1 MMIRRAPQIRMCLFI
16 SLLVCTF
23 PWAQAERSSAASGRL
38 TNQAALTPKRGA
50 SGMRMYIIKASRNQP
65 APKAPS
71 PSESLRVFAMDGDA
85 ILLDEADLG
94 IINGMFTTNI
104 TFRDA
109 LSFRGLYA
117 PPYASSDFV
126 LEGRVGGETVA
137 TGTYTWYPFAVER
150 QGEVEGVR
158 MSSSIVLCA
167 GKRAALLAMTFE
179 NRTSE
184 EKRLPLQFTIRGGLD
199 YVREWEFGKPN
210 AVKETAVAGEKNRL
224 VKQNDAGAIVIGA
237 DFPRLRWE
245 PWSSHWE
252 TQVRLKPR
260 EKQTHY
266 LCVTIGD
273 PVAAAG
279 DCRAALADPERMMQG
294 ARRQWAERV
303 AGLFARLP
311 RLEASD
317 KRLEAYYNRSLLHL
331 LLNQWQ
337 VPEFLLH
344 PYYST
349 GSINGGCVCSYLW
362 DFGEAWEVL
371 PLYDPAADR
380 EHIKRFLSIDLTSHF
395 AFSPITGEAFGPWY
409 PVNQEKIIR
418 SIYYYILLTGDA
430 AFLKDTVGGKTILD
444 WVIYQAMVGDD
455 LSRPVA
461 LIDYGNGNHHLELR
475 GKYRYDNYLP
485 DLNGRRY
492 DNYVAAYHLSVLGGQ
507 PAPYLLERAAALKRL
522 LRDAMWN
529 PEHKWFFHLAPDLT
543 KQLRYTIQMFKLIGS
558 DVLDREEEEGLLS
571 HINEREFLSAYG
583 MHSMSK
589 LDEAYDQTDIDN
601 GGGGSYVSF
610 PPQIAER
617 LYRAGHPDLAAD
629 IMQRILWLGERLPY
643 WGDSQVANAMDY
655 RRDTPL
661 QCSIGAV
668 AGAQAVIFGMF
679 GVSVTPDG
687 DITVNPQPPPWSP
700 EISLSGLTIRG
711 CTMDIRANRRS
722 YEVIANGQVIRSR
735 RGAAVMLQ
743 ASRSAR

>member
-1 MMIRRAPQIRMCLFI
+1 MPRMLRHTIVRLVIGFCTCT
-16 SLLVCTF
+16 SL
-23 PWAQAERSSAASGRL
+23 PAQADCTSPASDRSVNVAATRPERG
-38 TNQAALTPKRGA
+38 P
-50 SGMRMYIIKASRNQP
+50 SGMRVYTIKTPGKPSAR
-65 APKAPS
+65 KATS
-71 PSESLRVFAMDGDA
+71 PSESLRPFAMDGDA

-94 IINGMFTTNI
+94 IINGMLTTNI

-126 LEGRVGGETVA
+126 LEGRVCGEKVA
-137 TGTYTWYPFAVER
+137 TGKYTWYPFAVER
-150 QGEVEGVR
+150 QGQLEGVR
-158 MSSSIVLCA
+158 ISSSTTLCA

-199 YVREWEFGKPN
+199 YVREWQFGKPN
-210 AVKETAVAGEKNRL
+210 AVKETVAVAEKNRL
-224 VKQNDAGAIVIGA
+224 TRRNDAGAIVIGA

-252 TQVRLKPR
+252 TQVRLKPGAT
-260 EKQTHY
+260 QTHY
-266 LCVTIGD
+266 VCVAIGD
-273 PVAAAG
+273 PAAAAD
-279 DCRAALADPERMMQG
+279 DCRAALAKPEHMIQD
-294 ARRQWAERV
+294 ARKRWSERV
-303 AGLFARLP
+303 AGLFDRLP
-311 RLEASD
+311 KFEAAD

-418 SIYYYILLTGDA
+418 SIYYYVLFTGDA
-430 AFLKDTVGGKTILD
+430 AFLKDTVAGKTILD
-444 WVIYQAMVGDD
+444 WVIYHAMAGDD
-455 LSRPVA
+455 LSRPIA

-475 GKYRYDNYLP
+475 GQYRYDNYLP

-492 DNYVAAYHLSVLGGQ
+492 DNCVAAYHLSVLGGQ

-522 LRDAMWN
+522 LKDTMWS
-529 PEHKWFFHLAPDLT
+529 PEHRWFFHLAPDLT
-543 KQLRYTIQMFKLIGS
+543 KQLRYTIQVFKLIGS

-589 LDEAYDQTDIDN
+589 LDEAYDQIDIDN

-629 IMQRILWLGERLPY
+629 ILQRILWLGERLPY

-655 RRDTPL
+655 RHDTPL

-679 GVSVTPDG
+679 GMAVTPDG
-687 DITVNPQPPPWSP
+687 DIVVNPQPPAWSP
-700 EISLSGLTIRG
+700 EIRLSGLTIHG

-722 YEVIANGQVIRSR
+722 YAVIANGQVIRSR
-735 RGAAVMLQ
+735 TGAAVMLQ
-743 ASRSAR
+743 AGRSAR

>member
-1 MMIRRAPQIRMCLFI
+1 
-16 SLLVCTF
+16 
-23 PWAQAERSSAASGRL
+23 
-38 TNQAALTPKRGA
+38 
-50 SGMRMYIIKASRNQP
+50 MRMYTVKASANPR
-65 APKAPS
+65 APRAPS
-71 PSESLRVFAMDGDA
+71 ASESLRMFAMDGDA
-85 ILLDEADLG
+85 ISLDEADLG
-94 IINGMFTTNI
+94 IINSILTTNI
-104 TFRDA
+104 TFRDV

-117 PPYASSDFV
+117 PPYASSDFA
-126 LEGRVGGETVA
+126 LEGRVGGEIVA
-137 TGTYTWYPFAVER
+137 TGRYIWYPFAAER
-150 QGEVEGVR
+150 QGEVAGTRIASVTT
-158 MSSSIVLCA
+158 LCP
-167 GKRAALLAMTFE
+167 GRRAALLSITFE
-179 NRTSE
+179 NRTAES
-184 EKRLPLQFTIRGGLD
+184 KALPLQFTVRGGLD

-210 AVKETAVAGEKNRL
+210 AVKETSVAAETNRL
-224 VKQNDAGAIVIGA
+224 IKSNDAGAIVIGA
-237 DFPRLRWE
+237 DFRRLRWE
-245 PWSSHWE
+245 PWSSHWVTQIRLRPKE
-252 TQVRLKPR
+252 TQ
-260 EKQTHY
+260 THHM
-266 LCVTIGD
+266 CVAIGD
-273 PVAAAG
+273 PIAAAD
-279 DCRAALADPERMMQG
+279 DCRAALADPERTMQD
-294 ARRQWAERV
+294 ARRRWSERV

-317 KRLEAYYNRSLLHL
+317 KWLEAYYNRSLLHL

-418 SIYYYILLTGDA
+418 SIYYYVLFTGDTP
-430 AFLKDTVGGKTILD
+430 FLTDKVGGKTILD

-455 LSRPVA
+455 RNHPVA

-492 DNYVAAYHLSVLGGQ
+492 DNYVAAYHLSVLAGH
-507 PAPYLLERAAALKRL
+507 PAPYLLERAAELKRL
-522 LRDAMWN
+522 LKDAMWS
-529 PEHKWFFHLAPDLT
+529 PEHKWFFHLAPDLS

-558 DVLDREEEEGLLS
+558 DVLDREEEEGLVG
-571 HINEREFLSAYG
+571 HINEHEFLSAYG

-589 LDEAYDQTDIDN
+589 LDEAYDQVDIDN

-617 LYRAGHPDLAAD
+617 LYRAGHPDVAAD
-629 IMQRILWLGERLPY
+629 ILHRILWLGERLPY

-661 QCSIGAV
+661 QCSIGAA
-668 AGAQAVIFGMF
+668 AGAQAIIFGMF
-679 GVSVTPDG
+679 GVGVTPDG
-687 DITVNPQPPPWSP
+687 DIAIDPQPPAWSP
-700 EISLSGLTIRG
+700 EIRLSGLTLRG
-711 CTMDIRANRRS
+711 CTMDISANRRS
-722 YEVIANGQVIRSR
+722 YEVRIGDQVLKFRTGQPIALRVATNP
-735 RGAAVMLQ
+735 
-743 ASRSAR
+743 